1 MPDQEISQST
11 ASPAGST
18 KPVSEVLMIV
28 QSTPPPPPPRDGEGE
43 RVVYVE
49 SFDL

>member
-1 MPDQEISQST
+1 MSDQETPQST

-18 KPVSEVLMIV
+18 KPVSEALMIV
-28 QSTPPPPPPRDGEGE
+28 HSTPAPPPPRDGEGE

-49 SFDL
+49 SFDV